1 MSWWPYGQMAEQLA
15 DAVQSGDTE
24 RAKKLAAYVK
34 HERLKRDEYEAIIQE
49 FEVAMEACRFDEA
62 EALLEKARLVGQL
75 AAHDI
80 TYYDTYLHFD
90 RDMTVLDRI
99 VEGADKDD

>member
-1 MSWWPYGQMAEQLA
+1 LAESLA
-15 DAVQSGDTE
+15 DAVQSGDASKAAE
-24 RAKKLAAYVK
+24 LAAIVK
-34 HERLKRDEYEAIIQE
+34 EEARKRAQYDAIIVE
-49 FEVAMEACRFDEA
+49 FDAAMEACRFDEA
-62 EALLEKARLVGQL
+62 EALLEKARVIGQV

-99 VEGADKDD
+99 VQGADQDD